1 MSLCHWY
8 LDVVF
13 ANQTVSSHICSSSS
27 PVNDTSNT
35 KWSSYRV
42 RWSFPSKKEPFH
54 LFVVGE
60 SQFVSLECSFFID
73 GLFGHCVQNP
83 ELVNNLISIFSIG
96 QLFQRCL
103 ILEVADWILSPC
115 PLELSCPS
123 SWSFPR
129 SIRRIKKANTLI
141 SLMDNPHKSTIYRC
155 SLIFPFKCHTGFP
168 SYVWCHR
175 RFSDQLCCDGPRG
188 DTSEIRGMKFV
199 WLLNHHVEVFLA
211 CYFLNHQYLITAS

>member
-27 PVNDTSNT
+27 
-35 KWSSYRV
+35 SSEWYQQYQVVLVCIRV
-42 RWSFPSKKEPFH
+42 RWSFLQKKEPFH
-54 LFVVGE
+54 LFL
-60 SQFVSLECSFFID
+60 QCSFFID

-123 SWSFPR
+123 SWSFPL

-168 SYVWCHR
+168 SYVWWHR

-199 WLLNHHVEVFLA
+199 WLLNHHVKVFLA
-211 CYFLNHQYLITAS
+211 CYFLNHLVRNSLNHQYFRL